1 MIRIIYCV
9 AFLLTFQ
16 KSLDETNE
24 MNSSNSYMRNE
35 DEDGTVEENDIDRQ
49 ASMDRTQNQSNG
61 VKRTRSSPLSFGR
74 EEKKD
79 ENATKFQPIKE
90 NVESDIHPMKV
101 VEGPES
107 STVAERA
114 AVEDNPEYEGE
125 ENTETSEQQKR
136 SQQRDNAESAYSNK
150 ARTSEG
156 AHTSLR
162 LENYRKSL
170 PQQDRRPMFGLPV
183 IAESEGNFPEA
194 GSILGKFFCV
204 GQLGAGTFSSIHKCI
219 NLDYFSSNDITKRR
233 LAAAKIELSEFSQS
247 GVLESESMILD
258 FLHQKLPARTVPVY
272 MGHYKTK
279 GGEYAAILMEYLP
292 GQDMHNLR
300 ESVMAGAHSRRMN
313 VKDAVYLTADVML
326 PLLQKMHEVG
336 VVHRD
341 VKPSNVVRSG
351 VDSDDKSFCLVDFGL
366 SKSII
371 VSADD
376 GMADKEHPWHG
387 NEWLKPRNYEG
398 PACFRKEREKADFRG
413 TSMYA
418 SPRVHQ
424 LKDYCPRDDVWSALY
439 VFCDLV
445 SGGLPW
451 MSYAANRDR
460 ETCQKIKERI
470 HGGNGGTDETAEFL
484 MGDEYH
490 VTQFK
495 NEQKRAAGDTKIY
508 KLPEPLS
515 MSRDVAKIEH
525 LRVAFRH
532 LSTLNFWDTP
542 DYALVQKCIK
552 GFLDDKST
560 HPEVKMINW
569 NLQKN
574 SPKAKSSRESKRV
587 PILRVMEDI
596 DPVYTEMF
604 DNIET
609 TGKSTSSPLH
619 LDFLCRLP
627 LSMKFRYRQLD
638 RYSVGR
644 RRTPVH
650 VVVRDWLALVL
661 PLLYEEWDA
670 KKYEEGGHRTST
682 DGYRRETYLKLLEKC
697 KQIADE
703 FDSFESAD
711 WAFHP
716 ASKGSRLGEKRK
728 MNPDSNSPLVTIA
741 RALIHLECILEE
753 EKVKRS
759 PPPVALKFGA

>member
-1 MIRIIYCV
+1 
-9 AFLLTFQ
+9 
-16 KSLDETNE
+16 
-24 MNSSNSYMRNE
+24 MNASNSNMRSE
-35 DEDGTVEENDIDRQ
+35 DEDGAVEENGIERQ
-49 ASMDRTQNQSNG
+49 AALDRTPQQSNG
-61 VKRTRSSPLSFGR
+61 VKRARGSPVSFNT

-79 ENATKFQPIKE
+79 ENVTKLRPIQE
-90 NVESDIHPMKV
+90 NVESQVEPMKIAV
-101 VEGPES
+101 APES
-107 STVAERA
+107 SSVAERA
-114 AVEDNPEYEGE
+114 AVEDDPSPIRE
-125 ENTETSEQQKR
+125 EEELESAVSKQQQR
-136 SQQRDNAESAYSNK
+136 AQQRDNAESGYSNK

-162 LENYRKSL
+162 GGTRRKSQ

-183 IAESEGNFPEA
+183 IAESEGNFPDV
-194 GSILGKFFCV
+194 GSILGRFFCI

-219 NLDYFSSNDITKRR
+219 NLDYFSANDTTKRR

-247 GVLESESMILD
+247 GVLESEAMILE
-258 FLHQKLPARTVPVY
+258 FLHQTLPARTVPVY

-279 GGEYAAILMEYLP
+279 DGECAAILMEYLP

-351 VDSDDKSFCLVDFGL
+351 VDPDDKSFSLVDFGL
-366 SKSII
+366 SKSIV

-387 NEWLKPRNYEG
+387 KEWLKPRNYEG

-424 LKDYCPRDDVWSALY
+424 LKDYCPRDDVWSVLY

-451 MSYAANRDR
+451 MSHAANRDR
-460 ETCQKIKERI
+460 EACQKIKERI
-470 HGGNGGTDETAEFL
+470 HGGNGGADSTAEFL
-484 MGDEYH
+484 LGDEYH

-495 NEQKRAAGDTKIY
+495 NEQKRATGDIKIY
-508 KLPEPLS
+508 KLPEPLA
-515 MSRDVAKIEH
+515 MSRDVAKVEH

-532 LSTLNFWDTP
+532 VSSLNFWDTP

-552 GFLDDKST
+552 GFLDDEST
-560 HPEVKMINW
+560 HPDVKMINW
-569 NLQKN
+569 NLQKKTVKK
-574 SPKAKSSRESKRV
+574 SPESKRV
-587 PILRVMEDI
+587 PMLRVMEDV
-596 DPVYTEMF
+596 DPVNTEML
-604 DNIET
+604 DSVENTE
-609 TGKSTSSPLH
+609 KPTSDPNH
-619 LDFLCRLP
+619 LDFLRRLP
-627 LSMKFRYRQLD
+627 LSMQFRYRQLD
-638 RYSVGR
+638 RHSIGR
-644 RRTPVH
+644 GQTPIH
-650 VVVRDWLALVL
+650 VVARAWLALAL

-670 KKYEEGGHRTST
+670 KKFEEGGHRTST

-711 WAFHP
+711 WLFHP
-716 ASKGSRLGEKRK
+716 ASEDSRLGEKRK
-728 MNPDSNSPLVTIA
+728 LNPDAKFPLVTIT
-741 RALIHLECILEE
+741 RAVFHLECTLEE